1 MNDVARPLNTD
12 PEPDIVL
19 EILQR
24 VRAAVPPQHFTA
36 DLARQIEVDV
46 RAQYGGLRVRIPKR
60 KKHLSPTERQD
71 VYRQG
76 LGDAATHD
84 ITGHAGIHRATLY
97 RLMKRGGG
105 IK

>member
-1 MNDVARPLNTD
+1 MSDYRPLNTD

-24 VRAAVPPQHFTA
+24 VQAAVPAQHFTA

-60 KKHLSPTERQD
+60 KKHLTPEARQE

-76 LGDAATHD
+76 LSEMPTQHVTSD
-84 ITGHAGIHRATLY
+84 AGIHRATLY
-97 RLMKRGGG
+97 RLMKRGSGAA
-105 IK
+105 

>member
-1 MNDVARPLNTD
+1 MSDHLRPLNTD

-19 EILQR
+19 EVLQR
-24 VRAAVPPQHFTA
+24 VRAVVSAQHFTA

-60 KKHLSPTERQD
+60 KKHLTPTERQD

-84 ITGHAGIHRATLY
+84 ITGQAGIHRATLY
-97 RLMKRGGG
+97 RLMKRGSGA
-105 IK
+105 